1 MKTITR
7 IVIALLIAVS
17 VANAD
22 AQITQQ
28 KSFQKSYALEKA
40 KDYGSAITVL
50 KEVYDKSS
58 YEINLRLGWLYYKT
72 EDYNESVTYYQA
84 AANLQP
90 QALEAKNG
98 LTYPLSLLDIEKL
111 MELYK
116 KILEVDPMDMN
127 ANYQLGYY
135 YYNKSNLP
143 QAKIYFEKVIA
154 LYPSGYD
161 QYLRETW
168 RDVSGQ
174 PAPPEKVVAAFT
186 KSYRLEYAKDYAGAV
201 ATLMEVYDPTYYDVN
216 LRLGWLNYLN
226 GMFMESMRYYKI
238 AIELKPASIEPRIGI
253 NYALASLGNNDE
265 VISQNKKI
273 LEVNPQNTFSNY
285 AVGMYYYNK
294 GDYGSA
300 LPYFEKIVT
309 LYPFT
314 YDGLVKYAWTN
325 LKLGKMNE
333 AKALFDRVITL
344 SPGDKSALEG
354 LSMIR

>member
-7 IVIALLIAVS
+7 IVTALLIVVS
-17 VANAD
+17 AANMH

-28 KSFQKSYALEKA
+28 KVFQKSYALEKA
-40 KDYGSAITVL
+40 KDYGSAITVM

-58 YEINLRLGWLYYKT
+58 YEINLRLGWLYYKA
-72 EDYNESVTYYQA
+72 EDYQESVTYYQNA
-84 AANLQP
+84 SNLEP

-116 KILEVDPMDMN
+116 KILELDPMDVN

-135 YYNKSNLP
+135 YYNKSNLA
-143 QAKIYFEKVIA
+143 QAKTYFEKVIA

-168 RDVSGQ
+168 RDVTKQ
-174 PAPPEKVVAAFT
+174 PVVAEKIVTAFT
-186 KSYRLEYAKDYAGAV
+186 KSYQLEYTKDYAGAIAALKDV
-201 ATLMEVYDPTYYDVN
+201 DDPTYYDVN
-216 LRLGWLNYLN
+216 LRLGWLNYLK
-226 GMFMESMRYYKI
+226 GMFRESVNYYKI
-238 AIELKPASIEPRIGI
+238 AIDLKPDAIEPRIGI
-253 NYALASLGNNDE
+253 NYVLTSLGNNDE
-265 VISQNKKI
+265 VIAQNKKI
-273 LEVNPQNTFSNY
+273 LEVNPQNTYSNY

-300 LPYFEKIVT
+300 LTYFEKIVK

-314 YDGLVKYAWTN
+314 YDALIKYAWTN

-354 LSMIR
+354 LSMIK